1 MKQDETLA
9 VNKKKAGK
17 RRTTAFVYVGIS
29 WACIH
34 FFVFWFCMNIGTV
47 YNSFF
52 TKNTSGGLNWNGINA
67 YKDVFLFMTG
77 KKYNGINNSR
87 SFLNTFWIFVLAIFI
102 NLPITLLFS
111 YMIFKKI
118 KGYKVLR
125 VGMYVPCVLSVV
137 ILCLFYQLMF
147 SGTSSGSSLF
157 SLLGKLGYSNE
168 YVIQNGLFTD
178 EKTAWR
184 SLIIFSIWTGVNG
197 NIIYFT
203 SAMARLPDSVL
214 ESASLD
220 GASEMKQFF
229 SIVIPMIWPVITT
242 MSITLI
248 GGAINWFQPAQL
260 IIGDNMAG
268 SVGCGTIAWMIVS
281 QVTGG
286 TTIGFPAALGV
297 VVAVFG
303 GAFIV
308 LFRTIM
314 EKVFQGVEY

>member
-1 MKQDETLA
+1 
-9 VNKKKAGK
+9 
-17 RRTTAFVYVGIS
+17 
-29 WACIH
+29 
-34 FFVFWFCMNIGTV
+34 
-47 YNSFF
+47 
-52 TKNTSGGLNWNGINA
+52 
-67 YKDVFLFMTG
+67 
-77 KKYNGINNSR
+77 
-87 SFLNTFWIFVLAIFI
+87 
-102 NLPITLLFS
+102 
-111 YMIFKKI
+111 
-118 KGYKVLR
+118 
-125 VGMYVPCVLSVV
+125 
-137 ILCLFYQLMF
+137 MF

>member
-1 MKQDETLA
+1 
-9 VNKKKAGK
+9 
-17 RRTTAFVYVGIS
+17 
-29 WACIH
+29 
-34 FFVFWFCMNIGTV
+34 MNIGTV